1 MPLEPSRI
9 DAKLGTICPLERN
22 NRILRRH
29 ANGTGVLPFG
39 YRRAFLFSDLDNPQ
53 GGKNKT
59 YFTYVCRDSFTPVS
73 ATVFGYLIRARL
85 DYDEDGNPESF
96 IMRELP
102 EPEVSELEFRTRA
115 RVSVDN
121 RLTDH
126 ELFYFHSNEC
136 TSGEWMPLPEPENN
150 TVAETIKEHKYKM
163 TLYLR
168 ALITASIYTR
178 QELGSQF

>member
-29 ANGTGVLPFG
+29 VNGTGVLPFG
-39 YRRAFLFSDLDNPQ
+39 YRRAFSFSDLDNPE

-59 YFTYVCRDSFTPVS
+59 YFTYVCRDSFTPIA
-73 ATVFGYLIRARL
+73 ATVFGYITRARL
-85 DYDEDGNPESF
+85 DYNEDGNPETF

-102 EPEVSELEFRTRA
+102 NPEVDELEFRTRA
-115 RVSVDN
+115 KVSDDN
-121 RLTDH
+121 KLTDH
-126 ELFYFHSNEC
+126 ELFYFHNDKC
-136 TSGEWMPLPEPENN
+136 TTGEWLPFPRPEND
-150 TVAETIKEHKYKM
+150 TVAETLEEHKYKM
-163 TLYLR
+163 LLYLR

-178 QELGSQF
+178 NELEDQT